1 MKKDEFVKLGLDEET
16 AQRCADASAE
26 ELKGFIPKSRFDEV
40 NTEKQRLET
49 TLKERDTQLETLKSS
64 NDDVAALKQQIETLQ
79 QENRLK
85 EQEHAKEIRQ
95 MQRVEVDNELLSAA
109 KAKNKKALIG
119 LLDEIDDAIELEE
132 YRKQR
137 QQQIDALKKSE
148 ETNFL
153 FQEEN
158 KKISLKG
165 ASLGESGV
173 DPTGQPVDV
182 SKMTYD
188 QLCEYY
194 SQQ

>member
-16 AQRCADASAE
+16 AQKCADASAE

-49 TLKERDTQLETLKSS
+49 TLKERDTQLEILKSS

-109 KAKNKKALIG
+109 KAKNKKALSG
-119 LLDEIDDAIELEE
+119 LLDEIDDAVELEE